1 MPIFKIQDPDTG
13 RILRVEMDSAP
24 TQEDAA
30 DIFAS
35 AAPSVGAM
43 REMESRPVGQG
54 GLGPKQPSVG
64 NLREMESRRIGEG
77 GLGPKLSMADIEE
90 DWNKKAL
97 SDEERQVQATKG
109 FARYAPAILAPTLFP
124 EAMFASKIA
133 GTIPR
138 LIATGLGYGAA
149 AGAGEL
155 GAQAIEGKIEP
166 KKVAGAAIRSVV
178 PMPAGSLYAPMA
190 AQAAANIVARNVEG
204 GPITPGGLALDVG
217 IPGTIAGIG
226 SVGRALGGVSDS
238 LEKAATRTE
247 AIERMAP
254 GVKATVGQAFPSMAP
269 FEQRTAA
276 KIGGEALRDR
286 IQGQQDQ
293 IIAEVNRLRGGSGLE
308 DTSKDIVL
316 STAKF
321 LGLEDAQNLANRA
334 AAINDIDAALLSTA
348 DEAQKKFLMRAKLQ
362 AESEL
367 ETFVQNSL
375 MKGPTIKPYRAVAA
389 GTRMENLAEDLK
401 TGLEKK
407 ADQIYAPAKGV
418 VDKPVFSLQQ
428 PVPDPRGGGS
438 TTIEAHAKELLSDIP
453 EIKSFGLNQLG
464 KLLGRKTTV
473 PAPPSM
479 NPTAPLTV
487 SVMQPASHNE
497 LRGVLRELHDF
508 SDSSGQAI
516 GDKAQGAVK
525 QLMQTIR
532 QSIDDQAPTV
542 LGVAESNAI
551 KAGNTFYA
559 QNRPLLNAYAVKKL
573 FAPDTMRTGQGAES
587 AVRGIS
593 AQGLDAPE
601 INNLLTAHET
611 LRKSGAAVPA
621 LDTVFSDI
629 RAGIVSP
636 YVDKLTGNFQ
646 KGAFEDL
653 AKQLAEIEQQT
664 PGTLSKLGFGSRKEL
679 NDFIV
684 FLRASKDAGP
694 EATEKLLRTGVP
706 GWTLVSASLDS
717 MPNVRTANT
726 LKNYLQREAAAG
738 NVLAQ
743 EAQQKITSKALEDL
757 LIMSS
762 ETGDRVLNIS
772 KALKAMGDPKQ
783 RETLRT
789 LIGDRNI
796 NIIDSQFGPGMK
808 IMAETKELAG
818 RAGTTVGG
826 AAVEQSVGSVE
837 RFGSQVTTGRFGKAI
852 ETVVDALYRNMKYS
866 VLAKWMAAG
875 AGTTGLK
882 SKAATYRTM
891 ERILTAPGTPA
902 ERAIQQ
908 SVEAAMQPEP
918 SPE

>member
-1 MPIFKIQDPDTG
+1 MPIQANIEGVGTLTFPDDTPQEVIQDAVK
-13 RILRVEMDSAP
+13 RYSNA
-24 TQEDAA
+24 
-30 DIFAS
+30 
-35 AAPSVGAM
+35 SVGRL

-64 NLREMESRRIGEG
+64 NLREMESRPVGEG
-77 GLGPKLSMADIEE
+77 GLGPKPSMADIEE
-90 DWNKKAL
+90 EWNKKAL

-109 FARYAPAILAPTLFP
+109 FIRYAPAIGGPMLFP
-124 EAMFASKIA
+124 PAAA
-133 GTIPR
+133 ATVPR

-166 KKVAGAAIRSVV
+166 EKVAGAAIRSVV

-190 AQAAANIVARNVEG
+190 AQAGANLAARLVEEG
-204 GPITPGGLALDVG
+204 EITPGGAALDVG

-226 SVGRALGGVSDS
+226 SVGRAIGGVSKS

-247 AIERMAP
+247 AIEKMAP
-254 GVKATVGQAFPSMAP
+254 GVKATVGQAWESMAP

-276 KIGGEALRDR
+276 KTGGAALRDR
-286 IQGQQDQ
+286 IQDQQNQ

-308 DTSKDIVL
+308 DTSKDIVF

-375 MKGPTIKPYRAVAA
+375 MKGPTIKPYQAVAA

-401 TGLEKK
+401 IGLSNK
-407 ADQIYAPAKGV
+407 AEQIYAPAKGV
-418 VDKPVFSLQQ
+418 VDNPVFSLQQ
-428 PVPDPRGGGS
+428 SVPDPRGGGS
-438 TTIEAHAKELLSDIP
+438 TTIETHARELLSEIPDIP
-453 EIKSFGLNQLG
+453 AGGLSELK

-497 LRGVLRELHDF
+497 LRGVIRELYDF
-508 SDSSGQAI
+508 ADSSGEALGSVGQRKI
-516 GDKAQGAVK
+516 K
-525 QLMQTIR
+525 QLIETMKR
-532 QSIDDQAPTV
+532 SIDTEAPIV
-542 LGVAESNAI
+542 LGAKEAKAITDGNA
-551 KAGNTFYA
+551 FYA
-559 QNRPLLNAYAVKKL
+559 QNRPLLDSYAVKRL

-611 LRKSGAAVPA
+611 LRKSGAVVPA

-636 YVDKLTGNFQ
+636 YVDKVTGNIETGKFP
-646 KGAFEDL
+646 AL
-653 AKQLAEIEQQT
+653 AQQLAEIERQT

-706 GWTLVSASLDS
+706 GWTLVSASLDA

-866 VLAKWMAAG
+866 VLAKWLAAG

-891 ERILTAPGTPA
+891 ERILTEPA
-902 ERAIQQ
+902 TAYERAIQQ

>member
-1 MPIFKIQDPDTG
+1 MPIFKIQDPNTG
-13 RILRVEMDSAP
+13 RTLRVEMDSAP
-24 TQEDAA
+24 TQEESA

-35 AAPSVGAM
+35 APPSVGAM

-77 GLGPKLSMADIEE
+77 GLGPKQSMAEFEE
-90 DWNKKAL
+90 EWNKKAL

-109 FARYAPAILAPTLFP
+109 FARYAPAIAAPLLFP
-124 EAMFASKIA
+124 PAAA
-133 GTIPR
+133 ATVPR
-138 LIATGLGYGAA
+138 LIATGLGYGVA
-149 AGAGEL
+149 AGSGEL
-155 GAQAIEGKIEP
+155 AAEAIEGKIEP

-190 AQAAANIVARNVEG
+190 AQAAANVVARNVEG

-226 SVGRALGGVSDS
+226 SVGRAIGGVSES
-238 LEKAATRTE
+238 LEKAATRTK
-247 AIERMAP
+247 AIEKMAP
-254 GVKATVGQAFPSMAP
+254 GVKATVGQAFPSMAA

-308 DTSKDIVL
+308 DKSEDIVR

-321 LGLEDAQNLANRA
+321 LGLEDAQNLANKA
-334 AAINDIDAALLSTA
+334 AAINDIDAALLRTT
-348 DEAQKKFLMRAKLQ
+348 DEAQKQFLMRAKLQ

-367 ETFVQNSL
+367 GTFVQNSL
-375 MKGPTIKPYRAVAA
+375 MKGPTIKPYQAVSA
-389 GTRMENLAEDLK
+389 GTRMENFAEDLK
-401 TGLEKK
+401 TGLSNK
-407 ADQIYAPAKGV
+407 AEQIYAPAKGV
-418 VDKPVFSLQQ
+418 VDNPVFSLQQ
-428 PVPDPRGGGS
+428 SVPDPRGGGG
-438 TTIEAHAKELLSDIP
+438 TTIETHARELLSEIPDIP
-453 EIKSFGLNQLG
+453 AGGLSELR

-497 LRGVLRELHDF
+497 LRGVIRELYDF
-508 SDSSGQAI
+508 ADSSGEALGSVGQRKI
-516 GDKAQGAVK
+516 K
-525 QLMQTIR
+525 QLIETMKR
-532 QSIDDQAPTV
+532 SIDTEAPIV
-542 LGVAESNAI
+542 LGAKEAKAISDGNA
-551 KAGNTFYA
+551 FYA
-559 QNRPLLNAYAVKKL
+559 QNRPLLDSYAVKRL
-573 FAPDTMRTGQGAES
+573 FALDTMRTGQGAES

-653 AKQLAEIEQQT
+653 AKQLAEIERQT
-664 PGTLSKLGFGSRKEL
+664 PGTLGKLGFGSRKEL

-757 LIMSS
+757 LVMTTKG
-762 ETGDRVLNIS
+762 ERRLNLEQ
-772 KALKAMGDPKQ
+772 ALNTLKDPKQ
-783 RETLRT
+783 RETLRS
-789 LIGDRNI
+789 LVGDRLI
-796 NIIDSQFGPGMK
+796 TILDTQFQPGMK
-808 IMAETKELAG
+808 VMAETEQLAG

-826 AAVEQSVGSVE
+826 AAVEQSVQSAE
-837 RFGSQVTTGRFGKAI
+837 KFGSQVTTGRFGNAVQ
-852 ETVVDALYRNMKYS
+852 TAVDALYRNMKYS

-891 ERILTAPGTPA
+891 ERIMTEPATAY

-908 SVEAAMQPEP
+908 SINAATQPEP

>member
-1 MPIFKIQDPDTG
+1 MPIQANIEGVGTLTFPDDTPQEVIQEAVKRYSNT
-13 RILRVEMDSAP
+13 
-24 TQEDAA
+24 
-30 DIFAS
+30 
-35 AAPSVGAM
+35 SVGRL

-77 GLGPKLSMADIEE
+77 GLGPKQSWAEFEE
-90 DWNKKAL
+90 EWNKKAL

-109 FARYAPAILAPTLFP
+109 FIRYAPAIGGPMLFP
-124 EAMFASKIA
+124 PAAA
-133 GTIPR
+133 ATVPR

-166 KKVAGAAIRSVV
+166 EKVAGAAIRSVV

-190 AQAAANIVARNVEG
+190 AQAGANLAARLVEEG
-204 GPITPGGLALDVG
+204 KITPGGAALDVG

-226 SVGRALGGVSDS
+226 SVGRAIGGVSKS

-247 AIERMAP
+247 AIEKMAP
-254 GVKATVGQAFPSMAP
+254 GVKATVGQAWESMAA

-308 DTSKDIVL
+308 DKSEDIVR

-321 LGLEDAQNLANRA
+321 LGLEDAQNLANKA
-334 AAINDIDAALLSTA
+334 AAINDIDAALLRTA
-348 DEAQKKFLMRAKLQ
+348 DEAQKQFLMRAKLQ

-367 ETFVQNSL
+367 GTFVQNSL
-375 MKGPTIKPYRAVAA
+375 MKGPTIKPYQAVSA
-389 GTRMENLAEDLK
+389 GTRMENFAEDLK
-401 TGLEKK
+401 TGLSNK
-407 ADQIYAPAKGV
+407 AEQIYAPAKGV
-418 VDKPVFSLQQ
+418 VDNQVFSLQQ
-428 PVPDPRGGGS
+428 SVPDPRGGGA
-438 TTIEAHAKELLSDIP
+438 TTIETHARELLSEIPDIP
-453 EIKSFGLNQLG
+453 AGGLSELR

-497 LRGVLRELHDF
+497 LRGVIRELYDF
-508 SDSSGQAI
+508 ADSSGEALGSVGQRKI
-516 GDKAQGAVK
+516 K
-525 QLMQTIR
+525 QLIETMKR
-532 QSIDDQAPTV
+532 SIDTEAPIV
-542 LGVAESNAI
+542 LGAKEAKAITDGNA
-551 KAGNTFYA
+551 FYA
-559 QNRPLLNAYAVKKL
+559 QNRPLLDSYAVKRL

-611 LRKSGAAVPA
+611 LRKSGAVVPA

-653 AKQLAEIEQQT
+653 AKQLAEIERQT

-694 EATEKLLRTGVP
+694 EATEKLLRAGVP

-837 RFGSQVTTGRFGKAI
+837 RFVSQVTTGRFGKAI

-866 VLAKWMAAG
+866 VLAKWLAAG

-891 ERILTAPGTPA
+891 ERILTEPA
-902 ERAIQQ
+902 TAYERAIQQ

>member
-1 MPIFKIQDPDTG
+1 
-13 RILRVEMDSAP
+13 
-24 TQEDAA
+24 
-30 DIFAS
+30 
-35 AAPSVGAM
+35 
-43 REMESRPVGQG
+43 MESRPVGQG

-64 NLREMESRRIGEG
+64 NLREMESRPIGEG
-77 GLGPKLSMADIEE
+77 GLGPKQSMADLEE
-90 DWNKKAL
+90 EWNKKAL

-133 GTIPR
+133 GTVPR

-166 KKVAGAAIRSVV
+166 KKVAGAAIRSLV
-178 PMPAGSLYAPMA
+178 PVPAGSLYAPMA
-190 AQAAANIVARNVEG
+190 AQAAANVVARNVEG

-226 SVGRALGGVSDS
+226 SVGRAIGGVSES

-247 AIERMAP
+247 AIEKMAP
-254 GVKATVGQAFPSMAP
+254 GVKATVGQAFPSMAA

-308 DTSKDIVL
+308 DKSEDIVR

-321 LGLEDAQNLANRA
+321 LGLEDAQNLANKA
-334 AAINDIDAALLSTA
+334 AAIDDIDAALLRTT
-348 DEAQKKFLMRAKLQ
+348 DEAQKQFLMRAKLQ

-367 ETFVQNSL
+367 GTFVQNSL
-375 MKGPTIKPYRAVAA
+375 MKGPTIKPYQAVAS
-389 GTRMENLAEDLK
+389 GTRMESFAEDLK
-401 TGLEKK
+401 TGLEQK

-418 VDKPVFSLQQ
+418 VDNPVFSLQQ
-428 PVPDPRGGGS
+428 FVTDPRGGGS
-438 TTIEAHAKELLSDIP
+438 TTIEAHARELLSDIP

-473 PAPPSM
+473 PAPPSID
-479 NPTAPLTV
+479 PTAPLTV

-653 AKQLAEIEQQT
+653 AKQLAEIEKQT
-664 PGTLSKLGFGSRKEL
+664 PGTLGKLGFGSRKEL

-757 LIMSS
+757 LVMTTKG
-762 ETGDRVLNIS
+762 ERRLNLEQ
-772 KALKAMGDPKQ
+772 ALNTLKDPKQ
-783 RETLRT
+783 RETLRS
-789 LIGDRNI
+789 LVGDRLI
-796 NIIDSQFGPGMK
+796 TILDTQFQPGMK
-808 IMAETKELAG
+808 VMAETEQLAG

-826 AAVEQSVGSVE
+826 AAVEQSVQSAE
-837 RFGSQVTTGRFGKAI
+837 KFGSQLTTGRFGNAVQ
-852 ETVVDALYRNMKYS
+852 TAVDALYRNMKYS

-891 ERILTAPGTPA
+891 ERIMTEPATAY

-908 SVEAAMQPEP
+908 SIEAATQPEP